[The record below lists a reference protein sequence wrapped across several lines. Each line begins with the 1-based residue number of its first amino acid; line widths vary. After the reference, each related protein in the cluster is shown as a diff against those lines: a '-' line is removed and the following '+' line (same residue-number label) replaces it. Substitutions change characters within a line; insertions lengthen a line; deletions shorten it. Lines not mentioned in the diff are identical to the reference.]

1 MLRFSWDA
9 EKAAA
14 NLRKHDVDFHEA
26 TTVFGDP
33 LSVSIPDP
41 EHSVGE
47 ERWLLLGR
55 SSTGRILVV
64 AHTDRRNEIRI
75 ISARPATRLERRTYE
90 KDR

>member
-1 MLRFSWDA
+1 MLRFTWDA

-14 NLRKHDVDFHEA
+14 NLRKHTVDFHEA

-33 LSVSIPDP
+33 LSVSIPDV

-55 SSTGRILVV
+55 SSIGRILVI

-75 ISARPATRLERRTYE
+75 ISARPATKDERGMYE
-90 KDR
+90 EDR